1 MSVLVP
7 EVSGT
12 CNQLSRCC
20 SALRRRK
27 IKDNGVTYLLVELDP
42 CGLEL
47 LHDFTSAE
55 WVGELGLRQTLVL
68 LGLAHVSRGSGASWE
83 GVQGYWYVL
92 RISYLF

>member
-12 CNQLSRCC
+12 FIQRSRCC
-20 SALRRRK
+20 SAPRHSQ

-55 WVGELGLRQTLVL
+55 RVGKLGLRETLVL
-68 LGLAHVSRGSGASWE
+68 LCLAKVSRGSGASWE
-83 GVQGYWYVL
+83 GVQGYWDVL

>member
-12 CNQLSRCC
+12 CVQRSRCC
-20 SALRRRK
+20 SAPRRRQ

-47 LHDFTSAE
+47 LHDFTSAV
-55 WVGELGLRQTLVL
+55 WVGKLGLRQTLVL
-68 LGLAHVSRGSGASWE
+68 LGLAHVSGGKGPSWE
-83 GVQGYWYVL
+83 GVQGHWDVL